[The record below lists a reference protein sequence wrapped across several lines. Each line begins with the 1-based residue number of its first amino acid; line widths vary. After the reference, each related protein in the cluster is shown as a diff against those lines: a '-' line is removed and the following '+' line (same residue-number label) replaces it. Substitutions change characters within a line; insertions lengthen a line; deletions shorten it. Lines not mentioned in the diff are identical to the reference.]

1 MDNMQQ
7 FQEKYL
13 SEIEAVIVRFLE
25 EHTSDQTLKDSM
37 LYSIHAGG
45 KRIRPLL
52 LTSTVASFH
61 NSMTLVVY

>member
-25 EHTSDQTLKDSM
+25 GIQV
-37 LYSIHAGG
+37 I
-45 KRIRPLL
+45 KR
-52 LTSTVASFH
+52 
-61 NSMTLVVY
+61 